1 LAQAE
6 QGDTVRIHYTGRL
19 EDGTVF
25 DTSRDRDPIQFTIG
39 EGRLMPPGFEQAV
52 VGMRPGESNTV
63 RVPMEDAFGPYREE
77 MVVMV
82 DRDRFPGD
90 LKLEVGQTLE
100 ITSSGGQRTLATVT
114 NISDATVTL
123 DANHPLAGKDL
134 ILDVRLIEIC

>member
-100 ITSSGGQRTLATVT
+100 ITSSRGQRTLATVT